1 MSYDPEELAVGT
13 EVETEHTSDLDEA
26 ERIAKDHLD
35 EDPRYYT
42 KLVAMEEGL
51 REPPAG
57 FTLWPGAWTD
67 GTVLE
72 SEGRGLKAGFY
83 HVTTR
88 GMSVAE
94 KGLLSRRQV
103 GRAVL
108 GGGALDE
115 APDMVSFHLHRDSA
129 EWMRDVFVFMSRV
142 CRGQVSAAECV
153 EAVFD
158 WTRFPD
164 GFLEPWEGDEGEEW
178 DDFGEGE
185 GVSPDDVVDL
195 VQNVIGLEVAVDPY
209 DREGFR
215 QALAD
220 QAENLDAL
228 YPTPQSKFDL
238 IVNLEGRLLSTFW
251 ESFEDETCRPF
262 IGFTA
267 GFKAFCSLDPD
278 DIAIVRA
285 AVRKGAKEWLVP
297 DECEIR
303 VRPEDVVVV
312 GVVTA
317 GGRVLANKRGMKA
330 NERRGVPL
338 CASFPTPMA
347 AIQMQRAVNATI
359 ESTEARVQ
367 ERPGRGF
374 LVTCHSFRMG
384 VSEWEKLARAY
395 GATST
400 QCPPTKRMKKN
411 EGEKKRPGASDPDFK
426 AMIARLKARNAEYLR
441 IVSETFD
448 REDIYVTATKRGTR
462 ASLTK
467 STRPGVKYQV
477 TIWSDDTPTGHLD
490 MSSFEE
496 AVKSLHSFDTETLRE
511 IEEKGTADVGWRF
524 ERNPFVSDAQR
535 RACFAKQDPKWD
547 CHAWAHE
554 KPRRPRR

>member
-1 MSYDPEELAVGT
+1 VKYDPEELAIGT
-13 EVETEHTSDLDEA
+13 QVETEHTSDLDEA
-26 ERIAKDHLD
+26 ERIAKDHLE

-42 KLVAMEEGL
+42 KLVAMEAGL

-72 SEGRGLKAGFY
+72 EEGRGPRAGFY

-88 GMSVAE
+88 GAAVAE

-103 GRAVL
+103 GRAAL
-108 GGGALDE
+108 GGGDRDE

-238 IVNLEGRLLSTFW
+238 IVDLEARLLSTFW
-251 ESFEDETCRPF
+251 QSFEDETCRPF

-267 GFKAFCSLDPD
+267 GFKSFCDLDPD

-303 VRPEDVVVV
+303 ISPDDVVVV
-312 GVVTA
+312 GVTTA
-317 GGRVLANKRGMKA
+317 DGRMLA
-330 NERRGVPL
+330 NERRAREMCAVFDNAFGADNMAKAVYKHTGSMDLSGVRVPNPKKEWGYL
-338 CASFPTPMA
+338 WILTSASPHIDA
-347 AIQMQRAVNATI
+347 SDWSRLAKECGAVATKDP
-359 ESTEARVQ
+359 R
-367 ERPGRGF
+367 RKGRS
-374 LVTCHSFRMG
+374 V
-384 VSEWEKLARAY
+384 
-395 GATST
+395 
-400 QCPPTKRMKKN
+400 KRN
-411 EGEKKRPGASDPDFK
+411 PGASDPGFQ
-426 AMIARLKARNAEYLR
+426 AYIAGLKARNAAYHAL
-441 IVSETFD
+441 VTQTFD
-448 REDIYVTATKRGTR
+448 KEQIYVTETNRGSTAT
-462 ASLTK
+462 LTK
-467 STRPGVKYQV
+467 STRPGVRYQV
-477 TIWSDDTPTGHLD
+477 TFWTDGEPTGHIDCMD
-490 MSSFEE
+490 MEE
-496 AVKSLHSFDTETLRE
+496 AVKVLRGLDMKTLKQ
-511 IEEKGTADVGWRF
+511 IEETGTAEVGGRF
-524 ERNPFVSDAQR
+524 TRNPFVSEAQR
-535 RACFAKQDPKWD
+535 RACWAKKDPRWD
-547 CHAWAHE
+547 CRKWQRE
-554 KPRRPRR
+554 S